1 MKGLGVMESNKKI
14 PREPCWF
21 TCSYRVS
28 YADCTVGNHVYY
40 GRYAAILEWARGEF
54 FRSLDIPFL
63 TLQNQGILFP
73 VIRLV
78 VEYHKP
84 ARYDDLLRI
93 DLCVTELRRAFL
105 GFMYRISLATP
116 PSPLIVEAST
126 RHLCTDPK
134 DRPRRIPEE
143 LVARLTP
150 YLCPSE

>member
-1 MKGLGVMESNKKI
+1 MEACAMDSN
-14 PREPCWF
+14 RETASEPSWF

-105 GFMYRISLATP
+105 SFAYRICLAASPSSL
-116 PSPLIVEAST
+116 LVEAST
-126 RHLCTDPK
+126 RHLCTDPE

-150 YLCPSE
+150 YLCPPE